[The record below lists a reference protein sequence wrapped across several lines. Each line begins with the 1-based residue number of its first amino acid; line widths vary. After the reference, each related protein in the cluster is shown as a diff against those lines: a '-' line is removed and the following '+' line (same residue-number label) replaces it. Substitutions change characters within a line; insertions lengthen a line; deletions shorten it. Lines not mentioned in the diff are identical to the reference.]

1 MPDGAWTH
9 AIAAVRALP
18 VDLERV
24 GQQLVMARWM
34 NLSRAPKEVAAH
46 PIDAWHAASRW
57 ASRWQRRRRQAVLV
71 DALLVDVVLGPDA
84 HLGRPVT
91 PLRGTAAGRRGLPAR
106 LGDEQTSAKLCCF
119 ESD

>member
-9 AIAAVRALP
+9 ANAAVRALP

-57 ASRWQRRRRQAVLV
+57 ASRWQRRKRQAVLV
-71 DALLVDVVLGPDA
+71 DALLVDVVLDPDA
-84 HLGRPVT
+84 HLGRPGHAA
-91 PLRGTAAGRRGLPAR
+91 PWDGRGASRAAGR
-106 LGDEQTSAKLCCF
+106 LGDKQTSAKLCCF